1 VVVKK
6 RKRTLGQSRK
16 KALGNNLRVAE
27 KLLQIHYLMEG
38 QTLARFCQKLVRK
51 SRQENFFSRS
61 ITKSKR
67 EKDVKKRKWL
77 NI

>member
-1 VVVKK
+1 MVVKK
-6 RKRTLGQSRK
+6 ESELWVRVENE
-16 KALGNNLRVAE
+16 ALGNNLRVAE

>member
-6 RKRTLGQSRK
+6 ESELWVRVENE
-16 KALGNNLRVAE
+16 ALGNNLRVAE
-27 KLLQIHYLMEG
+27 KLLQIRYLMEG

>member
-6 RKRTLGQSRK
+6 ESELWVRVENE
-16 KALGNNLRVAE
+16 ALGNNLRVAE
-27 KLLQIHYLMEG
+27 KLLQIRYLMEG

-61 ITKSKR
+61 ITKNKR

>member
-1 VVVKK
+1 MVVKK
-6 RKRTLGQSRK
+6 ESELWVRVENE
-16 KALGNNLRVAE
+16 ALGNNLRVAE
-27 KLLQIHYLMEG
+27 KLLQIRYLMEG

>member
-1 VVVKK
+1 MVVKK
-6 RKRTLGQSRK
+6 ESELWVRVENE
-16 KALGNNLRVAE
+16 ALGNNLRVAE
-27 KLLQIHYLMEG
+27 KLLQIRYLMEG

-61 ITKSKR
+61 ITKNKR